1 MPLLENPR
9 HEAFAQARAKGVRL
23 EDAYEDAGF
32 TPGNRHASRLAERRE
47 VIDRIAE
54 LCALQAD
61 LYDAN
66 LQGVVAS
73 LLRVAKASEALAT
86 PAGVKE
92 TRLTLLEALRLSR
105 ELASERDEER
115 PSW

>member
-9 HEAFAQARAKGVRL
+9 HEAFAQARAKGARL

-54 LCALQAD
+54 LRALQAD
-61 LYDAN
+61 LCDAN

-73 LLRVAKASEALAT
+73 LLRVAKASEAPLAPPGGNKT
-86 PAGVKE
+86 P
-92 TRLTLLEALRLSR
+92 RSR
-105 ELASERDEER
+105 RARGRAPGERAIDQDHEG
-115 PSW
+115 PTF